1 MSIHEVLVVQIEKV
15 EKHPNADAL
24 ELIKVSGYDYSI
36 VSKIGDFKV
45 GDLGIFIEPDYVVP
59 TTTQVF
65 AFLKKVNKDTQRI
78 TVRRLRGIWSEGLLI
93 KAESHHKVG
102 DNVMEEYGITRWE
115 PPPSKSFGWGAE
127 GAALKSGLQTKE
139 PVIPG
144 VIRIPHY
151 SLENYKKHTNLLTEE
166 DMVYYSLKVHGC
178 NSRYVYWDGEMHC
191 GSRTTWKKKTEG
203 EKISFVHPLTN
214 ELIEKDAPACSWW
227 DALKFNPWIEEWC
240 KANPGIVVYGE
251 LFGSEVQGN
260 NFHYGIKKGEFGFRV
275 FDVLKDNEWVSFHEL
290 VTNPLFQG
298 LKLVPVLYHG
308 KHDPKVLQTLA
319 EEPETS
325 LDGCGDNHIRE
336 GIVIKP
342 EIEKWNERIG
352 RVALKYVS
360 RNYLMK
366 S

>member
-1 MSIHEVLVVQIEKV
+1 MSIHEVLVVEIEKV

-59 TTTQVF
+59 TTNQVF
-65 AFLKKVNKDTQRI
+65 AFLKKGNKDTQRI

-166 DMVYYSLKVHGC
+166 DMVYYTTKIHGC
-178 NSRYVYWDGEMHC
+178 LFFDTLLETNIGPKTIGEIVDNKLNVLVKSFNHD
-191 GSRTTWKKKTEG
+191 TNQIEFKK
-203 EKISFVHPLTN
+203 ITN
-214 ELIEKDAPACSWW
+214 HMSSYDPS
-227 DALKFNPWIEEWC
+227 D
-240 KANPGIVVYGE
+240 
-251 LFGSEVQGN
+251 N
-260 NFHYGIKKGEFGFRV
+260 NWF
-275 FDVLKDNEWVSFHEL
+275 
-290 VTNPLFQG
+290 
-298 LKLVPVLYHG
+298 
-308 KHDPKVLQTLA
+308 
-319 EEPETS
+319 
-325 LDGCGDNHIRE
+325 
-336 GIVIKP
+336 
-342 EIEKWNERIG
+342 EIELEDNRKIKITGNHKVFLPKLNCYRA
-352 RVALKYVS
+352 VQDLKEDDEFLVD
-360 RNYLMK
+360 
-366 S
+366 